1 MFITV
6 YSVVVTGSELLGH
19 QSTCHFQIIYC
30 SCKEMFGV
38 DLIVTVEKCVYDLKE
53 GNAKSVCSRETVMEK
68 CSKDTF
74 SLRRQRRAGSLNLN
88 LSCNNGTL
96 LPTVSS
102 STKRGPPNVNMI
114 SGNSRN
120 VMRDDYVKFQCEVF
134 SNLAANVTWLLNGL
148 PLTGQMADYRYSFL
162 ECRTILYIENVLSKD
177 AGNYTCLV
185 KNEIGQAM
193 ASSYLTVKA
202 KYEGPYIL
210 DFGLEGKTGM
220 QGIAG
225 TSLNLTCRTQNTAVQ
240 NSFFKDGFLKREDRI
255 RVTWYQI
262 EDVEQNIKVAK
273 LEIKNVTLADSGNY
287 TCTSILHGIAKDK
300 TFPLRIV
307 CPPGTYHNSSG
318 GLSSSFCVP
327 CPRGWYQ
334 PHAGAS
340 VCKPCSKNNVSNKLN
355 HTSRPAVG
363 STDCPPVDN
372 PTDASNSKMEKGE
385 QQSSHITSMEIAG
398 IVCGSLV
405 AVVILVLVSL
415 CVVKK
420 WKLLSSYK
428 TRRASSNP
436 NNLLSFPCEPPVAD
450 SDLNGLCE
458 QGISSIQCSQIVKRP
473 PEIDCKAMYDVFICY
488 SNKDVTWVKGL
499 LEELEKRGFVCC
511 VDFKDFIPGAAIV
524 ENISQ
529 AIYCSRKT
537 VAVLT
542 PDFVNS
548 EWCNHELQKA
558 LQRLHSHQVVPVMLR
573 SCTVPLILQ
582 GTSYLDWEN
591 CHVKPNFWPM
601 LEKALRL
608 PSNNC
613 INSVKN
619 NSS

>member
-1 MFITV
+1 MAMVPKEFLMFITV

-53 GNAKSVCSRETVMEK
+53 GDEKSVCSRETVMEK
-68 CSKDTF
+68 CSKGTF
-74 SLRRQRRAGSLNLN
+74 SLRRQRRAGSLNL
-88 LSCNNGTL
+88 SCNNGTI
-96 LPTVSS
+96 LPPVSLP
-102 STKRGPPNVNMI
+102 TKRGPPKVNMI

-120 VMRDDYVKFQCEVF
+120 VMRDEYVKFHCEVF

-148 PLTGQMADYRYSFL
+148 PVTGQMNFRDRYSFL
-162 ECRTILYIENVLSKD
+162 ECRTVLQIEHVLSRD

-185 KNEIGQAM
+185 KNEMGQAM

-220 QGIAG
+220 QGVAVTG
-225 TSLNLTCRTQNTAVQ
+225 TSLNLTCRTQNTAVD
-240 NSFFKDGFLKREDRI
+240 NFFYKDGSPKREDRI
-255 RVTWYQI
+255 RVTWYQRGDI
-262 EDVEQNIKVAK
+262 EDNIKVAK

-287 TCTSILHGIAKDK
+287 TCVSTLHGIAKNK

-307 CPPGTYHNSSG
+307 CPPGSYHNSS
-318 GLSSSFCVP
+318 SDE
-327 CPRGWYQ
+327 
-334 PHAGAS
+334 A
-340 VCKPCSKNNVSNKLN
+340 VS
-355 HTSRPAVG
+355 T
-363 STDCPPVDN
+363 TDCPPVHN

-385 QQSSHITSMEIAG
+385 QQSSHITSMQIAG

-428 TRRASSNP
+428 TRRARSKR
-436 NNLLSFPCEPPVAD
+436 CEPPVAD

-458 QGISSIQCSQIVKRP
+458 PSSIQCSQIVKRP

-558 LQRLHSHQVVPVMLR
+558 LQRIHAHQVVPVMLR

-613 INSVKN
+613 INS
-619 NSS
+619 S